1 MAQNDEKKKKNWD
14 SEDVIEK
21 QEELKD
27 NVRSG
32 VRGGALSSASFVWA
46 LFLDDEAWWRL
57 DLMCGVTEHTSKTFP
72 PIEPLQ
78 QLSALGKI
86 RFFTVLVLF
95 SLTAQDLDK
104 Q

>member
-1 MAQNDEKKKKNWD
+1 
-14 SEDVIEK
+14 
-21 QEELKD
+21 
-27 NVRSG
+27 
-32 VRGGALSSASFVWA
+32 
-46 LFLDDEAWWRL
+46 
-57 DLMCGVTEHTSKTFP
+57 MCGVTENTSKTFP

>member
-1 MAQNDEKKKKNWD
+1 MDGGTEEKRNRD
-14 SEDVIEK
+14 SEDVKEK
-21 QEELKD
+21 EEELKD
-27 NVRSG
+27 NVKAR
-32 VRGGALSSASFVWA
+32 VRGGALRSVSFVWA

-57 DLMCGVTEHTSKTFP
+57 DLMCGVTEHTSKTSP

-78 QLSALGKI
+78 KLSALGKI

>member
-1 MAQNDEKKKKNWD
+1 
-14 SEDVIEK
+14 
-21 QEELKD
+21 
-27 NVRSG
+27 
-32 VRGGALSSASFVWA
+32 
-46 LFLDDEAWWRL
+46 
-57 DLMCGVTEHTSKTFP
+57 MCGVTEHTSKAFP

>member
-1 MAQNDEKKKKNWD
+1 MDGGTEEKRNRD
-14 SEDVIEK
+14 SEDVKEK
-21 QEELKD
+21 EEELKD
-27 NVRSG
+27 NVKAG
-32 VRGGALSSASFVWA
+32 VRGGALRSVSFVWA

-57 DLMCGVTEHTSKTFP
+57 DLMCGVTEHTSKTSP

-78 QLSALGKI
+78 KLSALGKI